1 MGLGLSIARSIIV
14 DKHGGSLTFLTNEG
28 VGTTFAIRLPLVP
41 PAAAK
46 PSPGK
51 KELRDYEPS
60 TAREANIVR

>member
-46 PSPGK
+46 LSPGK